1 MTARHTGRAHRTP
14 RRAFAIG
21 AVALGLAVLA
31 VGCDDYDSPVPA
43 TPDAGVVAADVL
55 ADTSRPPV
63 VAPSACGDTP
73 SPGPAPLRRLTRTEY
88 DNTLRDLLGTPG
100 HPGADFP
107 PEEEA
112 LGFDNNASG
121 RSVSQ
126 IHIERYMLAAEQVVA
141 ETLRDRPERL
151 VFCDPQDVGAIL
163 CAEWIIE
170 RFGKLAY
177 RRPLS
182 EAELTRYREWFMGLY
197 PDESFETA
205 VGMVLEAMLQSPYF
219 LYRLELG
226 GEDTDGD
233 GVVALTPYELATRM
247 AYLLWSS
254 TPDDLLIAAAQ
265 TGKLATPAGVADE
278 ARRLLRDP
286 RARQASLHFHRQWLQ
301 VQRLDQ
307 VFKDDDLFPEFTPA
321 LRDRLGAETDAFVNH
336 VIFEGA
342 GTLTA
347 LLTAPYSLLD
357 PTLAAFYGV
366 EPPAGGAM
374 VPVAL
379 DPAQRA
385 GVLTQAS
392 VLSTQAKFNQTSPV
406 LRGKWVREQLLCDHL
421 EPPPADV
428 DITPP
433 ALDPDLTTRER
444 FAQHSDDPDCRGCH
458 VRMDPVG
465 FSFEHYDG
473 VGRWRDSEEGGQP
486 VDAAGELIL
495 TRDADGEFY
504 GVVELAQRLAAS
516 PQVHQCYITQ
526 WFRFAHGRDSTE
538 ADACTLERLESA
550 FVGSELGVEE
560 LLVAL
565 TQTDAFRF
573 RPAVEAAG
581 LGPSIP
587 FDDDASG
594 ADDE

>member
-1 MTARHTGRAHRTP
+1 MSARHTADLSLL
-14 RRAFAIG
+14 AA
-21 AVALGLAVLA
+21 LAVGFAALA
-31 VGCDDYDSPVPA
+31 VGCDYDSPVPA
-43 TPDAGVVAADVL
+43 TPDAGALAADVR
-55 ADTSRPPV
+55 ADTARPPYV
-63 VAPSACGDTP
+63 EPSACTDTP

-141 ETLRDRPERL
+141 ETLRDRRETL
-151 VFCDPQDVGAIL
+151 VFCDPDDVGAIL

-170 RFGKLAY
+170 RFGKRAY

-182 EAELTRYREWFMGLY
+182 EAEVIRYRDWFMGLY
-197 PDESFETA
+197 PDEAFEDA

-265 TGKLATPAGVADE
+265 AGKLATVEGVADE

-286 RARQASLHFHRQWLQ
+286 RARDASLHFHRQWLQ
-301 VQRLDQ
+301 VQRLDM
-307 VFKDDDLFPEFTPA
+307 VFKDDDIFPEFTPA

-336 VIFEGA
+336 VIFEGE
-342 GTLTA
+342 GSLTA
-347 LLTAPYSLLD
+347 ILSAPYSMLD
-357 PTLAAFYGV
+357 PALAAFYGV
-366 EPPAGGAM
+366 DPPAGGAM
-374 VPVAL
+374 ARVDL
-379 DPAQRA
+379 DPARRA
-385 GVLTQAS
+385 GVLTHGS

-433 ALDPDLTTRER
+433 ALDPNLTTRER
-444 FAQHSDDPDCRGCH
+444 FAQHSDDPSCIGCH
-458 VRMDPVG
+458 RKMDPVG

-473 VGRWRDSEEGGQP
+473 VGRWRDDEDGGQP
-486 VDAAGELIL
+486 VE
-495 TRDADGEFY
+495 ADGELLFTDVDGEYY
-504 GVVELAQRLAAS
+504 GVVELAQRLAGSAR
-516 PQVHQCYITQ
+516 VHGCYITQ
-526 WFRFAHGRDSTE
+526 WFRFAHGRDTTD
-538 ADACTLERLESA
+538 ADACTLEQLEGV
-550 FVGSELGVEE
+550 FVGSDLGVQE
-560 LLVAL
+560 LMIAL

-581 LGPSIP
+581 LGPSSP
-587 FDDDASG
+587 NDDDAPG
-594 ADDE
+594 AADE